1 MAVEDGGPMD
11 GIALREAVAASVE
24 KANAGLG
31 SRVLAVGLG
40 LTDCDPLAGFA
51 LGEAED
57 RFFWEQGARGHSI
70 AGRGAVMVV
79 EAEARG
85 ALEVDDLPPAARPI
99 GRVGAALAEG
109 FRDFDCVGGA
119 EPLFVGG
126 FGFDGTP
133 PGPGDWE
140 HFSAGRLVVPE
151 LLLRRR
157 DGHTRAT
164 VCVGVEPGDNP
175 ERLLDA
181 VTAQIEIAQG
191 LQGVAVNRAGA
202 PPFLGARTPEA
213 GAEYRVVADRGHSV
227 FCGQVESA
235 LAAIGR
241 GEIEKAVLARS
252 LEVFHP
258 GRFGVT
264 GFLDQLRNLYPH
276 CTVLACARGED
287 TLVAASPELLVS
299 LADGAVEACALAG
312 SAARGRSPQEDASL
326 GDALRESKKEQ
337 AEHETVVRAIRRDL
351 VDWTGDLQ
359 GSEAPEL
366 MGFLGIQHL
375 ATPLRGHLLPGREGT
390 GVLDLVASLHP
401 TPAVAGL
408 PRKGALNWIAENEG
422 LDRGWYAAPM
432 GWVDREGSGE
442 FWLALRSAL
451 IRNAPADGS
460 PGVSRARLFAGAGI
474 VDGSRPEAELAET
487 RLKLRALLA
496 PLTEI

>member
-1 MAVEDGGPMD
+1 M
-11 GIALREAVAASVE
+11 IAWGAPSPSLSGALVLTGRR
-24 KANAGLG
+24 
-31 SRVLAVGLG
+31 RVL
-40 LTDCDPLAGFA
+40 
-51 LGEAED
+51 GE
-57 RFFWEQGARGHSI
+57 WER
-70 AGRGAVMVV
+70 
-79 EAEARG
+79 
-85 ALEVDDLPPAARPI
+85 
-99 GRVGAALAEG
+99 
-109 FRDFDCVGGA
+109 
-119 EPLFVGG
+119 
-126 FGFDGTP
+126 
-133 PGPGDWE
+133 
-140 HFSAGRLVVPE
+140 FSAGRLVVPE

-157 DGHTRAT
+157 DGRTRAT
-164 VCVGVEPGDNP
+164 VCVRVEPGDNP
-175 ERLLDA
+175 ERLLGA
-181 VTAQIEIAQG
+181 VTAQIEIAQA
-191 LQGVAVNRAGA
+191 LQGVAVNRAA
-202 PPFLGARTPEA
+202 SPPFLRASTPEA

-252 LEVFHP
+252 LDVFHP

-264 GFLDQLRNLYPH
+264 SFLDQLRNLYPH
-276 CTVLACARGED
+276 CTVLACGRGQD

-299 LADGAVEACALAG
+299 LADGVVEACALAG
-312 SAARGRSPQEDASL
+312 SAARGRSPQEDAAL

-337 AEHETVVRAIRRDL
+337 AEHETVVRAIRRGL

-359 GSEAPEL
+359 GPEAPEL
-366 MGFLGIQHL
+366 VGFLGIQHL
-375 ATPLRGHLLPGREGT
+375 ATPLRGRLLPGREGT

-408 PRKGALNWIAENEG
+408 PRKGALRWIAENEG

-432 GWVDREGSGE
+432 GWVDSEGSGE

-451 IRNAPADGS
+451 IRNAPVAES
-460 PGVSRARLFAGAGI
+460 SGVSCARLFAGAGI